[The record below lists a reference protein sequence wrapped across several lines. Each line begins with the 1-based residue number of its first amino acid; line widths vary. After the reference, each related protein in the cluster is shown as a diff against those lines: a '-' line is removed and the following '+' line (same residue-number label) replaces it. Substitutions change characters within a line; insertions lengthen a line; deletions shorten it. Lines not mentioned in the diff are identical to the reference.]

1 MVKSKSWHS
10 FTLPAYQALPV
21 RSKFNFRSLGLKQN
35 LNFAIGMTSAHSLN
49 GSWLSLGLGS
59 PTLHKMTLGNW
70 NGHRDTTYG
79 MMAYWELYGSEKFPF
94 LWSKVLFFCTVI
106 FPLSTEC
113 CKFQFERIESKEA
126 QVRHYLHKRWRP
138 CCTLAA
144 EFNCSHQFAKMCG
157 NVSCTWIASCNCGGF
172 DISD

>member
-10 FTLPAYQALPV
+10 FALPAYQALPV
-21 RSKFNFRSLGLKQN
+21 RSKFNFRSFGLKQN
-35 LNFAIGMTSAHSLN
+35 LNFAIGMISAHSLN
-49 GSWLSLGLGS
+49 DSWLSLGLGS

-70 NGHRDTTYG
+70 NGHRGTK
-79 MMAYWELYGSEKFPF
+79 WK
-94 LWSKVLFFCTVI
+94 WKVPIFVKLSTVFCTVI

-126 QVRHYLHKRWRP
+126 QVRHYLHKRRQP